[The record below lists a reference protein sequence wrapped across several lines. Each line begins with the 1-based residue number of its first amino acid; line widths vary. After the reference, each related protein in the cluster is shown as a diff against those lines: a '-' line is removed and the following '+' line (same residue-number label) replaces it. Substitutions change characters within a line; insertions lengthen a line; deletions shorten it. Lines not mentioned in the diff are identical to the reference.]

1 LLNVTKRIFKCI
13 MKFQGFLRMPYLKI
27 VFNKLAKSSKSLSP
41 SQADGALW
49 NFGPADTDFAKASN
63 T

>member
-1 LLNVTKRIFKCI
+1 